1 MIDRKDLQIR
11 HGWVLA
17 DSVARDCEQALKIDQ
32 GLSPSGVKD

>member
-17 DSVARDCEQALKIDQ
+17 DSVARDCEQALKFDQ
-32 GLSPSGVKD
+32 DPGPTGIED